1 MVSAKL
7 LRPEPRKTDI
17 IEGQNRSTNRGDP
30 MLSLVVYGAGG
41 LGREILYYTH
51 QYNEIHGQYLIE
63 GFIDDG
69 IETGKIVD
77 GYPVL
82 GGFEALK
89 HKNVPTALVIG
100 IAEPKTKR
108 RLMESL
114 SENPNISFPTIIHP
128 TAFVAKTAKIQDG
141 VVLAPFTFVSL
152 NAFIGRGVFVNVGT
166 QLGHD
171 TIIRNYCSL
180 MPSVNLSGGVVLEE
194 ECYVGV
200 GAKILQNIT
209 IGTASVVGANSLVL
223 RNVPP
228 GVTAF
233 GNPAIPRKL
242 T

>member
-1 MVSAKL
+1 
-7 LRPEPRKTDI
+7 
-17 IEGQNRSTNRGDP
+17 

-51 QYNEIHGQYLIE
+51 QYNEIHGHYFIE

-69 IETGKIVD
+69 IETGKIVE
-77 GYPVL
+77 GFPVL
-82 GGFEALK
+82 GGLDILK
-89 HKNVPTALVIG
+89 QKNTPIAVVMG

-108 RLMESL
+108 RLMETL
-114 SENPNISFPTIIHP
+114 SENRMISFPAILHP
-128 TAFVAKTAKIQDG
+128 TAFVAKSAKIGEG
-141 VVLAPFTFVSL
+141 VVLAPFTLVSL
-152 NAFIGRGVFVNVGT
+152 STVVGRGVFVNVGT

-171 TIIRNYCSL
+171 VVVHDYCSL

-209 IGTASVVGANSLVL
+209 IGAAAVVGANSLVL

-228 GVTAF
+228 GFTAF
-233 GNPAIPRKL
+233 GNPAISRKL
-242 T
+242 S